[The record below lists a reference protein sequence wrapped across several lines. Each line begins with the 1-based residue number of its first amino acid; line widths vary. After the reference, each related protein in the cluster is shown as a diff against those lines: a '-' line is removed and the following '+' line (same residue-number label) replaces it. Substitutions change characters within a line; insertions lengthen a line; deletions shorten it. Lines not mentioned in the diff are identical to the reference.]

1 MTAVSYIPGT
11 WLAIVRSHT
20 AVLLGPDTQPVLIA
34 ALWDLLESRPEVHE
48 VLHTVTSSSGGSLAN
63 IPSFGILDFHGPLR
77 VFLRGDLDVAV
88 QSTDGTVELN
98 GRDVT
103 TWSERRLNDPG
114 LCRLT
119 IPAAGGGDRQAT
131 PAQPGVGLPS
141 PRPLDAGLPELPL
154 AEGVVLLQSL
164 VLVLDAGTMAAT
176 SHGPAAAGTA
186 VAAEPA
192 AATAPALVET
202 ASPAAAASA
211 GSAPVVEASGQAAD
225 LPESTVAP
233 EHGASAETVYAVIDE
248 DFGVDGLAG
257 TDAAPETDA
266 GPDTDAAPWFEAEA
280 GKGAGPDTETGGGL
294 DSGQA
299 GIAVREDATS
309 SAAEQAPASEMT
321 SSYDHLWERTVVRR
335 IEDAAI
341 REDPDATGPEA
352 GNQEPADQETGNQEA
367 AGQEAG
373 KLEAAGQETP
383 GQREEAAPAAEP
395 GSPEAFPV
403 TADAQQAVV
412 LDVRPAVVPEGPSTG
427 SPGPAPVRP
436 VTSGL
441 IDSVPWRTADAG
453 SGPAAHP
460 EAPSPMLSAGPTPAS
475 AAPVTSAPETGHA
488 ETGHA
493 EYDADHDGQT
503 VMKGSLAGMA
513 ARPVPA
519 VKDVSAAAGP
529 LVLAR
534 LCAQDHANPPT
545 SAACATCGA
554 GLLPD
559 AVQVARPR
567 LGRMRIS
574 SGELVDLD
582 QSLVIGRQPSVSR
595 VQGGVMPRL
604 VQVAS
609 PGGDI
614 SRSHVEVRLEG
625 WHVMLCDL
633 KATNGT
639 VLVREGQP
647 PRRLA
652 QNEMAIL
659 LDGDIAELGDNI
671 SLRFEEIP

>member
-1 MTAVSYIPGT
+1 MTAVNYMPGT
-11 WLAIVRSHT
+11 WLGIVRSHT
-20 AVLLGPDTQPVLIA
+20 AVLLGPGTQPALIA

-48 VLHTVTSSSGGSLAN
+48 VLHAVTSSSGGSLAN
-63 IPSFGILDFHGPLR
+63 IPSFGILDFQGPLR
-77 VFLRGDLDVAV
+77 VFLRGDLDATVH
-88 QSTDGTVELN
+88 STDGLVELN

-103 TWSERRLNDPG
+103 TWTERRLNDPG
-114 LCRLT
+114 LCRLA
-119 IPAAGGGDRQAT
+119 IPAAGGGVQQQAT
-131 PAQPGVGLPS
+131 PPQPEADLPS
-141 PRPLDAGLPELPL
+141 HDLSSPGQLNAEQPNADLPQLPL
-154 AEGVVLLQSL
+154 GEGVVLLQSL
-164 VLVLDAGTMAAT
+164 VLTLDAGTMAAT
-176 SHGPAAAGTA
+176 RPDPAAARAA
-186 VAAEPA
+186 VAAK
-192 AATAPALVET
+192 
-202 ASPAAAASA
+202 PAAAAAPTVIETSSPA
-211 GSAPVVEASGQAAD
+211 VVASVVSAPVIKASGQAGD
-225 LPESTVAP
+225 LPEITVAP

-248 DFGVDGLAG
+248 DFGVDGIAGSDADAETDAARETGADAG
-257 TDAAPETDA
+257 TDPAPETDA
-266 GPDTDAAPWFEAEA
+266 ALRPEPEPE
-280 GKGAGPDTETGGGL
+280 PEL
-294 DSGQA
+294 EP
-299 GIAVREDATS
+299 VRENATS
-309 SAAEQAPASEMT
+309 SAVEQAPASEMT

-341 REDPDATGPEA
+341 REDPDEAGHESGNQESADEKA
-352 GNQEPADQETGNQEA
+352 GNQELS
-367 AGQEAG
+367 GQESSD
-373 KLEAAGQETP
+373 
-383 GQREEAAPAAEP
+383 QREEAAPPAEP
-395 GSPEAFPV
+395 GSPEALPV
-403 TADAQQAVV
+403 TANARPAVV
-412 LDVRPAVVPEGPSTG
+412 LDARPAAVPEAPSSG
-427 SPGPAPVRP
+427 SPRPAPVQP
-436 VTSGL
+436 ASTGL
-441 IDSVPWRTADAG
+441 IDSVPWRTADVG
-453 SGPAAHP
+453 SGPAAQP
-460 EAPSPMLSAGPTPAS
+460 AAPPPMLSAVPS
-475 AAPVTSAPETGHA
+475 AASGTPVTPDPETGHA
-488 ETGHA
+488 ETDHA
-493 EYDADHDGQT
+493 AYDGDHDGQT

-513 ARPVPA
+513 ARPVRA

-534 LCAQDHANPPT
+534 LCAQDHPNPPT
-545 SAACATCGA
+545 SAACGTCGA

-574 SGELVDLD
+574 TGELVDLD

-604 VQVAS
+604 IQVAS

>member
-1 MTAVSYIPGT
+1 MTAVNYIPGT
-11 WLAIVRSHT
+11 WLGIVRSHT
-20 AVLLGPDTQPVLIA
+20 AVLLGPGTQPALIA

-48 VLHTVTSSSGGSLAN
+48 VLHAVTSSSGGSLAN
-63 IPSFGILDFHGPLR
+63 IPSFGILDFQGPLR
-77 VFLRGDLDVAV
+77 VFLRGDLDVTV
-88 QSTDGTVELN
+88 QSTDGLVELN

-103 TWSERRLNDPG
+103 TWTERRLNDPG

-119 IPAAGGGDRQAT
+119 IPAAGGGVQQQAT
-131 PAQPGVGLPS
+131 PAQPEADLPS
-141 PRPLDAGLPELPL
+141 HDLSSPGQLNAEQPNADLPQLPL
-154 AEGVVLLQSL
+154 GEGVVLLQSL
-164 VLVLDAGTMAAT
+164 VLTLDAGTMAAT
-176 SHGPAAAGTA
+176 RPDPAAARAA
-186 VAAEPA
+186 VAAK
-192 AATAPALVET
+192 
-202 ASPAAAASA
+202 PAAAAAPTVIETSSPAVVASA
-211 GSAPVVEASGQAAD
+211 VSAPVIKASGQAGD
-225 LPESTVAP
+225 LPEITVAP

-248 DFGVDGLAG
+248 DFGVEGIVGLTLMRRLMPHG
-257 TDAAPETDA
+257 KLMLMQGLTLHRKLTLPYGLSLEPE
-266 GPDTDAAPWFEAEA
+266 PEP
-280 GKGAGPDTETGGGL
+280 
-294 DSGQA
+294 
-299 GIAVREDATS
+299 VRENAS

-341 REDPDATGPEA
+341 REDPDEAGHESGNQESADEKA
-352 GNQEPADQETGNQEA
+352 GNQELS
-367 AGQEAG
+367 GQESSD
-373 KLEAAGQETP
+373 
-383 GQREEAAPAAEP
+383 QREEAAPPAEP
-395 GSPEAFPV
+395 GSPEALPV
-403 TADAQQAVV
+403 TANARPAVV
-412 LDVRPAVVPEGPSTG
+412 LDARPAAVPEAPSSG
-427 SPGPAPVRP
+427 SPRPAPVQP
-436 VTSGL
+436 ASTGL

-453 SGPAAHP
+453 SGPAAQP
-460 EAPSPMLSAGPTPAS
+460 AAPPPMLSAVPS
-475 AAPVTSAPETGHA
+475 AASGTPVTPAPETGHA
-488 ETGHA
+488 ETDHA
-493 EYDADHDGQT
+493 AYDGDHDGQT

-513 ARPVPA
+513 ARPVRA

-534 LCAQDHANPPT
+534 LCAQDHPNPPT
-545 SAACATCGA
+545 SAACGTCGA

-567 LGRMRIS
+567 LGRMRVS
-574 SGELVDLD
+574 TGELVDLD